1 MCFKLGLQRYRG
13 IFLNSWVRF
22 DYLSLDG
29 FLSESVMWF
38 NAALDSRVEDV
49 LLVEGDFI
57 QYQARGTGD
66 EVLGTAIGRITT
78 CYSPVKTGRFVD
90 MTHMGAENPYYQW
103 WCAPPHRG
111 SEGALSGRH
120 IYHLCRVDCL
130 ECSAKSGA
138 NEVIHLSVWRSLSWD
153 EALAKL
159 EKWQAGDSSVCL
171 PEDLDPSGD
180 RGNVEEALVAEKPR
194 VRFRPLE
201 GAGAAGTSKP
211 SVRKSSLRLPP
222 AKKPRRG
229 LAEAADEEEEDEA
242 SVCSSD
248 SAALD
253 SELRSLLKPDK
264 KGSSKLAQRLE
275 EIRSRVMGK
284 PDVEE
289 ASGSGTKKKVEGA
302 GELLLSR
309 GRKALTS
316 LDARRE
322 PRRSS
327 KASLILKAL
336 KDGAGAGNDVE
347 SSDDEPKDR
356 SDHLRA
362 KRMAFKKIA
371 KDSPGKLTMRGLEH
385 MMEFIESH
393 LGEEQ
398 GEQLRPIV
406 LRYLLSV
413 YIPNHPVKAIGE
425 TAYRELRTLAE
436 SMDHILKGNSLC
448 ALDMLM
454 QRFKAITVAI
464 KDHSW
469 RSARWLEL
477 IPTDADGAATTVDED
492 ELIRQVESGELKIR
506 ELVSK
511 LKGPG

>member
-1 MCFKLGLQRYRG
+1 
-13 IFLNSWVRF
+13 V
-22 DYLSLDG
+22 
-29 FLSESVMWF
+29 
-38 NAALDSRVEDV
+38 
-49 LLVEGDFI
+49 
-57 QYQARGTGD
+57 
-66 EVLGTAIGRITT
+66 
-78 CYSPVKTGRFVD
+78 
-90 MTHMGAENPYYQW
+90 
-103 WCAPPHRG
+103 
-111 SEGALSGRH
+111 
-120 IYHLCRVDCL
+120 
-130 ECSAKSGA
+130 
-138 NEVIHLSVWRSLSWD
+138 NEVIHLSVWRSLSLE

-159 EKWQAGDSSVCL
+159 EEWKAGDSSVCL
-171 PEDLDPSGD
+171 PENLDPSD
-180 RGNVEEALVAEKPR
+180 ERSTLEEALVVEKPR
-194 VRFRPLE
+194 DRFRPLAE
-201 GAGAAGTSKP
+201 AGVGGPSKP
-211 SVRKSSLRLPP
+211 SVRRPSLRLPL
-222 AKKPRRG
+222 AKRSRREV
-229 LAEAADEEEEDEA
+229 AEEAGVEDEEEA
-242 SVCSSD
+242 SGVSSD
-248 SAALD
+248 SGALD
-253 SELRSLLKPDK
+253 SELRSLLKPDQ
-264 KGSSKLAQRLE
+264 KGSAKLALRLE

-284 PDVEE
+284 SDDEE
-289 ASGSGTKKKVEGA
+289 ASASVTKRKMEGA

-309 GRKALTS
+309 GRKALTN
-316 LDARRE
+316 LEAKRE
-322 PRRSS
+322 PKRSS
-327 KASLILKAL
+327 QASLILKAL
-336 KDGAGAGNDVE
+336 KEGAGAGNDEE
-347 SSDDEPKDR
+347 SSNDEPKDR

-371 KDSPGKLTMRGLEH
+371 KGSPGKLTMRGLEH

-413 YIPNHPVKAIGE
+413 YIPNHPVKAIGD

-436 SMDHILKGNSLC
+436 SMDHMLKGNSLC

-511 LKGPG
+511 FKGSG